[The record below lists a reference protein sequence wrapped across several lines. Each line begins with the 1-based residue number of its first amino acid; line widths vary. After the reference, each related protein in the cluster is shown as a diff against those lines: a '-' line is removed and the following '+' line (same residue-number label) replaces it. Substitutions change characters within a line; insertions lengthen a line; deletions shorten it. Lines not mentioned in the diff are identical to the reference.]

1 MKVRQRISTWL
12 AILIGLLILALALLF
27 ALMQSAWLPLS

>member
-12 AILIGLLILALALLF
+12 AILIGLLILALAMLF
-27 ALMQSAWLPLS
+27 ALMQSAWLPFS